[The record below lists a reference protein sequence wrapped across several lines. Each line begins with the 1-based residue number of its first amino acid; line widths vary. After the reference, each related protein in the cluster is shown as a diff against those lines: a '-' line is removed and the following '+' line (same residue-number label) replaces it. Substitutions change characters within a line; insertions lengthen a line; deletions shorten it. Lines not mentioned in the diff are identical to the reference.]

1 MPASH
6 VFVPGGGNTYIQI
19 GTSSGAVLDF
29 MSEFNDTPGAA
40 LGQAT
45 DIQPIGHRYPVE
57 IVTPYGQQSGT
68 ITLTVWKKWEHDAWV
83 SAFLYDI
90 NGNAFDTE
98 NPWSGYETSNG
109 QATGEPVDLAEVL
122 DAQRKLDNNI
132 VVKKLELA
140 ANGKAYRA
148 ITYKGAVITNITP
161 NGSVK
166 GDTMSAT
173 TVITIK
179 YTHIV
184 TTIV

>member
-6 VFVPGGGNTYIQI
+6 VFVPGGGNTYVQI
-19 GTSSGAVLDF
+19 GTSSGVTLEFLSA
-29 MSEFNDTPGAA
+29 FNDTPGTA

-45 DIQPIGHRYPVE
+45 DIQPIGSRYPIE

-68 ITLTVWKKWEHDAWV
+68 ITLTVWKTWKHDAWV
-83 SAFLYDI
+83 SAFMYQ
-90 NGNAFDTE
+90 NGTTFGDE
-98 NPWSGYETSNG
+98 NPWNGYETSNG

-132 VVKKLELA
+132 VVKKLE
-140 ANGKAYRA
+140 KASDGTDYRA
-148 ITYKGAVITNITP
+148 ISYQGAVITNIAP
-161 NGSVK
+161 DGNVK
-166 GDTMSAT
+166 NDTMTAT

-184 TTIV
+184 TTTV